1 MPPDTVNCMTARV
14 AAVHDS
20 AWIVAALNRRR
31 EPLVQDAPVFWRPA
45 PDASSHHRAFLDY
58 LLTDGGAVAYRTDD
72 SVLVAAPRG
81 DGWLVDDFFVD
92 QEKWMVDGRELWA
105 AFSRDCHGSQ
115 VRFVCPAYEKSRGD
129 FAQQL
134 GLTVSA
140 SWWLKELPGSG
151 GGDARV
157 EVALPGAQ
165 AVTVAAPPVYAPP
178 GPILF
183 LPVVTDAQQ
192 AVPAAVDKA
201 PDLGCAAVVVNV
213 EPGDADLTSALT
225 GSDFRR
231 HCDYYVGVVGAP
243 DSSTGNAAIR
253 HDGADRGMTG
263 RA

>member
-1 MPPDTVNCMTARV
+1 MIVR
-14 AAVHDS
+14 AAAAADS
-20 AWIVAALNRRR
+20 AWIVAALNLRR
-31 EPLVQDAPVFWRPA
+31 EPLVQYAPVFWRPA
-45 PDASSHHRAFLDY
+45 PDAPSQHRAFLDY

-115 VRFVCPAYEKSRGD
+115 VRFVCPTYEKARGD
-129 FAQQL
+129 FALQV

-151 GGDARV
+151 GGEARV

-183 LPVVTDAQQ
+183 LPVVTDAQH
-192 AVPAAVDKA
+192 AVPAAVDQA

-213 EPGDADLTSALT
+213 EPGNADLASALT
-225 GSDFRR
+225 DADFRR
-231 HCDYYVGVVGAP
+231 HCDYYEGL
-243 DSSTGNAAIR
+243 IR
-253 HDGADRGMTG
+253 PV
-263 RA
+263 